1 MCTDN
6 SADGINSKPPS
17 ASFDIAII
25 QQQFIDF
32 LSFLFFQA
40 SYGKGG
46 TIGRND
52 KIYSVIK
59 GSKRS
64 SCHANHF
71 HVRIFEIVF
80 HFCKLS

>member
-52 KIYSVIK
+52 QDLLCDKK
-59 GSKRS
+59 
-64 SCHANHF
+64 
-71 HVRIFEIVF
+71 E
-80 HFCKLS
+80 

>member
-25 QQQFIDF
+25 QQQFMDF

-59 GSKRS
+59 GVKGVAVMRTTSM
-64 SCHANHF
+64 
-71 HVRIFEIVF
+71 FEYL
-80 HFCKLS
+80 K

>member
-59 GSKRS
+59 EVKGVAVMRTTSM
-64 SCHANHF
+64 
-71 HVRIFEIVF
+71 FEYL
-80 HFCKLS
+80 K

>member
-40 SYGKGG
+40 SYGKG
-46 TIGRND
+46 
-52 KIYSVIK
+52 VK
-59 GSKRS
+59 GVAVMRTTSM
-64 SCHANHF
+64 
-71 HVRIFEIVF
+71 FEYL
-80 HFCKLS
+80 K